1 MDRTI
6 QNGWETLRF
15 DGHASSVLN
24 EMIAIESP
32 FTIML
37 NGQEFAT
44 LVCSPTDLNDL
55 MVGFLAS
62 EGMIRSYDEITSISI
77 DKNRGFA
84 YVELEK
90 SIEENQGDHSKRFIG
105 SCCGKS
111 RQFYFK
117 NDVQTAKTVNSQVLI
132 SVEQCYSLMDQLQ
145 EASKQFKQTGG
156 VHNAALATVND
167 VLTIRTDIGRHNAL
181 DKIYG
186 DIIKNHRSLTDKVI
200 VFSGRISSE
209 VLLKASKIGIGI
221 LLSKSAPSDLA
232 LKLANDLGITTI
244 GFIRDYKM
252 NVYTHSWRIL
262 EARECDKTSMSNNT
276 PL

>member
-15 DGHASSVLN
+15 DGHASSVHN

-32 FTIML
+32 FTFML

-90 SIEENQGDHSKRFIG
+90 SIEGNQGDHSKRFIG

-132 SVEQCYSLMDQLQ
+132 SVGQCYSLMDQLQ

-244 GFIRDYKM
+244 GFIRDDKM

-262 EARECDKTSMSNNT
+262 EAKKHDKTSATNNT
-276 PL
+276 QL